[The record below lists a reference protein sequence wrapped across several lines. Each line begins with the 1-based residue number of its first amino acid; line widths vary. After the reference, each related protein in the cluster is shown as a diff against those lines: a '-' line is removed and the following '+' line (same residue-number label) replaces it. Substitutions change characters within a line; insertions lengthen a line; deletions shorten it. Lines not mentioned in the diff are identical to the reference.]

1 MRIGVL
7 KGMCPERRRLTL
19 ALLLSLLFHALLLS
33 LTFSGQHLGLPGIS
47 FPWHARRIEVPNLP
61 ELRAV
66 LTPPP
71 VAAAEPLP
79 SAQNAG
85 VSPTI
90 AAEPAMLTL
99 VDRAPPPPPPATS
112 PPSTVQTAITP
123 PKAKPKKAA
132 KPEAVAA
139 TPAVPVATAAPD
151 LPAVSAAPNVSEAA
165 PELAERPIEST
176 SPATPNPDV
185 MALVRSD
192 EATFAVP
199 PAPAEPTPA
208 APEVPAP
215 IVAAA
220 PSAATSQTATPPVTP
235 PATPPLPDA
244 ENAAKALA
252 VEQAKIDA
260 ATRDAKRQADRLEAQ
275 RQEAERQAAARL
287 DAARQ
292 ETARQEATR
301 AEAARLETERQETA
315 RQLAAQQEAARQEA
329 AQVEAARLEAERK
342 ETARQAAARQE
353 AARQDAT
360 RQEAARAEAA
370 RAEGERQEGERQA
383 ATARQ
388 EAARQDSARQEVA
401 RAEAARMAAKRADEE
416 KREER
421 LRAIGRQLNEE
432 ADRRDAAA
440 RRDPSASTIRR
451 GRLFGRADANAE
463 LVAYAEA
470 LSRKIELNM
479 TFDMVREA
487 IKQPHTDPLVT
498 VAVRS
503 DGSVESITFV
513 RPSGV
518 PAIDEAIR
526 RIVQSQANYQ
536 AFSPALLR
544 EYDVVEIRR
553 TWHFDMAV
561 RLY

>member
-151 LPAVSAAPNVSEAA
+151 LPAVSAAPTVSEAA
-165 PELAERPIEST
+165 PELAERPIESA

-220 PSAATSQTATPPVTP
+220 PSAATSQTATPPVTPPVTP

-315 RQLAAQQEAARQEA
+315 RQLAAKQEAARQN
-329 AQVEAARLEAERK
+329 
-342 ETARQAAARQE
+342 
-353 AARQDAT
+353 AT

-383 ATARQ
+383 AIARQ